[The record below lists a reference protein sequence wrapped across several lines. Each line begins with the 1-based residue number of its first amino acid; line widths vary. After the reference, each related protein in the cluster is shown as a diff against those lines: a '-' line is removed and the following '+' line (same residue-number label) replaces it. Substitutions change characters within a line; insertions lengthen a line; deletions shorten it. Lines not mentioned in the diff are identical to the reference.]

1 MSNPRRNMRPIVLYV
16 PAGSRSTA
24 RIPRGSALVFQ
35 SRCGAREIEVY
46 FKGAPTGRRGL
57 RTLADRALSA
67 SGRLLERAVFG
78 GCLLVPPAALTVVG
92 TVNFPAGTIALTGP
106 HSARAVANWLGT
118 PYLDP
123 AELRESGSAV
133 ADHEELAA
141 AAWTSALEP
150 ELLHALLRRGGIKRD
165 GQAWR
170 APNGRQTTTVDDA
183 LIWALERIAK
193 GADRGRRRDDTRQNR
208 VGPAAIGNGSCR
220 QLLLGCVA

>member
-1 MSNPRRNMRPIVLYV
+1 V
-16 PAGSRSTA
+16 
-24 RIPRGSALVFQ
+24 Q
-35 SRCGAREIEVY
+35 EIEVY
-46 FKGAPTGRRGL
+46 FEGAPPGRRGL

-78 GCLLVPPAALTVVG
+78 GCLLVPPEALTVVG

-106 HSARAVANWLGT
+106 HSARAVANWLGA

-123 AELRESGSAV
+123 AELRESGGMV
-133 ADHEELAA
+133 ASYELTA

-193 GADRGRRRDDTRQNR
+193 GADGGRRRGRH
-208 VGPAAIGNGSCR
+208 
-220 QLLLGCVA
+220 